1 MSPMSQNA
9 KSIPAASLNDVEPR
23 AGSATMPIWMLVTL
37 LMLVFGG
44 GLYFDGFGGGFNPQV
59 YAPYHSLNQLTLFQP
74 ASGADRALQ
83 RGKVV
88 YEQVCA
94 LCHGADGNG
103 KPGQAPTFV
112 GSEWVIGDSTGRL
125 IRIPLQGLNGPIK
138 VKGVEWNLAMPAMG
152 AALPDEDLAAVLTY
166 MRNAWGNKA
175 SEITPEQVKEVRA
188 ATASR
193 TQPWTAAEL
202 EALK

>member
-1 MSPMSQNA
+1 MSQNVQ
-9 KSIPAASLNDVEPR
+9 SHPTASVNDAEPR
-23 AGSATMPIWMLVTL
+23 AGSATMPVWMLVAV
-37 LMLVFGG
+37 MVFVFGG
-44 GLYFDGFGGGFNPQV
+44 GLYFDTYGGWFSPQV
-59 YAPYHSLNQLTLFQP
+59 YAPYRSMNDLVAHQP
-74 ASGADRALQ
+74 VSGDGAFLL

-112 GSEWVIGDSTGRL
+112 GSEWVITDNIGRL

-138 VKGVEWNLAMPAMG
+138 VKGVDWNLAMPAMG
-152 AALPDEDLAAVLTY
+152 AALPNDDLAAVLSY
-166 MRNAWGNKA
+166 MRNSWGNKA
-175 SEITPEQVKEVRA
+175 SLISPEEVAAIRA

-202 EALK
+202 EAVK

>member
-1 MSPMSQNA
+1 MSQNA
-9 KSIPAASLNDVEPR
+9 KTLTSAGASEFEPQ
-23 AGSATMPIWMLVTL
+23 AGKATMPVWLLVAL
-37 LMLVFGG
+37 LLLFFGG
-44 GLYFDGFGGGFNPQV
+44 GLYFDSHGGWFSQQV
-59 YAPYHSLNQLTLFQP
+59 YAPYRSVNQLALFQP
-74 ASGADRALQ
+74 ASGADRAIA

-94 LCHGADGNG
+94 LCHGTDGLG
-103 KPGQAPTFV
+103 KPGQAPPFV
-112 GSEWVIGDSTGRL
+112 GSEWVLTDKAGHL

-166 MRNAWGNKA
+166 MRNSWGNKA
-175 SEITPEQVKEVRA
+175 SEITADDVKAVRS

-202 EALK
+202 DALP

>member
-1 MSPMSQNA
+1 MVA
-9 KSIPAASLNDVEPR
+9 V
-23 AGSATMPIWMLVTL
+23 

-44 GLYFDGFGGGFNPQV
+44 GLYFDSYGARFSQQV
-59 YAPYHSLNQLTLFQP
+59 YAPYQSLEQVQLFQP
-74 ASGADRALQ
+74 ASGADRAMA

-94 LCHGADGNG
+94 LCHNPDGNG
-103 KPGQAPTFV
+103 KPGQAPPFV
-112 GSEWVIGDSTGRL
+112 GSEWVLGSPEHM
-125 IRIPLQGLNGPIK
+125 IRIPLQGLTGPIK
-138 VKGVEWNLAMPAMG
+138 VKGETWTLAMPAMG
-152 AALPDEDLAAVLTY
+152 AALPDDDLAAVLTY

-175 SEITPEQVKEVRA
+175 SEITPEMVKATRA

-202 EALK
+202 EAIK

>member
-1 MSPMSQNA
+1 MSENVQSN
-9 KSIPAASLNDVEPR
+9 PAASVSDVEPR
-23 AGSATMPIWMLVTL
+23 AGSASMPIWMLVAV
-37 LMLVFGG
+37 MVLVFGG
-44 GLYFDGFGGGFNPQV
+44 GLYFDTYGGWFSPQV
-59 YAPYHSLNQLTLFQP
+59 YAPYHSVNDLMAYQP
-74 ASGADRALQ
+74 VSGEGAVLV

-94 LCHGADGNG
+94 LCHNPDGAG
-103 KPGQAPTFV
+103 KPGQAPPFV
-112 GSEWVIGDSTGRL
+112 GSEWVLVENVGHL

-138 VKGVEWNLAMPAMG
+138 VKGETWNLAMPAMG
-152 AALPDEDLAAVLTY
+152 AALPDDDLAAVLSY

-175 SEITPEQVKEVRA
+175 SMITPEDVAAVRA

-202 EALK
+202 DALK

>member
-1 MSPMSQNA
+1 MSQNVQ
-9 KSIPAASLNDVEPR
+9 SNPAATVNDAEPR
-23 AGSATMPIWMLVTL
+23 AGSASMPVWMLVTV
-37 LMLVFGG
+37 MVLVFGG
-44 GLYFDGFGGGFNPQV
+44 GLYFDTYGGWFSPQV
-59 YAPYHSLNQLTLFQP
+59 YAPYRSVNDLMVYQP
-74 ASGADRALQ
+74 VSGEGAILV

-112 GSEWVIGDSTGRL
+112 GSEWVITDTTGRL

-138 VKGVEWNLAMPAMG
+138 VKGEEWNLAMPAMG
-152 AALPDEDLAAVLTY
+152 AALPDDDLAAVLSY

-175 SEITPEQVKEVRA
+175 SLITPEEVAAVRA

>member
-1 MSPMSQNA
+1 MSQNVQ
-9 KSIPAASLNDVEPR
+9 SHPATSVNDAEPR
-23 AGSATMPIWMLVTL
+23 AGSASMPVWMLVTV
-37 LMLVFGG
+37 MVFVFGG
-44 GLYFDGFGGGFNPQV
+44 GLYFDTYGGWFSPQV
-59 YAPYHSLNQLTLFQP
+59 YAPYRSVNDLMAYQP
-74 ASGADRALQ
+74 VSGEGAILV

-112 GSEWVIGDSTGRL
+112 GSEWVITDNTGRL

-138 VKGVEWNLAMPAMG
+138 VKGEDWNLAMPAMG
-152 AALPDEDLAAVLTY
+152 AALPDADLAAVLSY

-175 SEITPEQVKEVRA
+175 SLITPEEVAAVRA

-193 TQPWTAAEL
+193 TQPWTGAEL

>member
-1 MSPMSQNA
+1 MSHNVQSN
-9 KSIPAASLNDVEPR
+9 PAASVNDAEPR
-23 AGSATMPIWMLVTL
+23 AGSASMPVWMLVAV
-37 LMLVFGG
+37 MVLVFGG
-44 GLYFDGFGGGFNPQV
+44 GLYFDTYGGWFSPQV
-59 YAPYHSLNQLTLFQP
+59 YAPYRSVNDLMAYQP
-74 ASGADRALQ
+74 VSGEGAFLL

-112 GSEWVIGDSTGRL
+112 DSEWVITDNTGRL

-138 VKGVEWNLAMPAMG
+138 VKGVDWNLAMPAMG
-152 AALPDEDLAAVLTY
+152 AALPDADLAAVLSY

-175 SEITPEQVKEVRA
+175 SLITPEEVAAVRA

>member
-1 MSPMSQNA
+1 MSENA
-9 KSIPAASLNDVEPR
+9 KSIPAMSMNDVEPK
-23 AGSATMPIWMLVTL
+23 AGSAALPVWMLVVV
-37 LMLVFGG
+37 MVLVFGG
-44 GLYFDGFGGGFNPQV
+44 GLYFDSYGGWFNQRV
-59 YAPYHSLNQLTLFQP
+59 YAPYHSLNQLSLYQP

-94 LCHGADGNG
+94 LCHGSDGNG
-103 KPGQAPTFV
+103 KPGQAPPFA
-112 GSEWVIGDSTGRL
+112 GSDWVTGDNTGRL

-138 VKGVEWNLAMPAMG
+138 VKGVDWNLAMPAMG
-152 AALPDEDLAAVLTY
+152 AALPDDDLAAVLTY

-175 SEITPEQVKEVRA
+175 SEITPEQVKAVRA

-193 TQPWTAAEL
+193 SQPWTAAEL
-202 EALK
+202 DAVK